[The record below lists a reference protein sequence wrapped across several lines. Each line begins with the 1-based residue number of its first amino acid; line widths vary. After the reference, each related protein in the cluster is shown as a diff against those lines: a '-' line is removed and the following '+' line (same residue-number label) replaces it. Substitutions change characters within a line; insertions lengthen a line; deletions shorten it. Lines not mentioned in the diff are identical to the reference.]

1 MSQSERPFRATAIL
15 LRAEAEL
22 LPYLIGFDE
31 PTTRRII
38 NDLASIAARI
48 DGPDAAPMFGAS
60 LSMGNREDYDPI
72 VSDLL
77 RHSSGKPKKEHVSNV
92 AQQMPH
98 LEGDRARVKKV

>member
-1 MSQSERPFRATAIL
+1 MPSPILTAWRAVVIVRRVSQSERPYRATAIL

-48 DGPDAAPMFGAS
+48 DGPDAAPLFGAAS
-60 LSMGNREDYDPI
+60 PLGSREDYDRI

-77 RHSSGKPKKEHVSNV
+77 GYSSDKPKK
-92 AQQMPH
+92 
-98 LEGDRARVKKV
+98 